1 MTDEELKALVASLA
15 EAQKKTDEQMNHTDQ
30 QMKRTGEQLKRT
42 GEQLKRTEELIRLNA
57 ISQKETKEQMKRAD
71 EQFKRTD
78 EQFKRTDEQFK
89 RTDEQFKRTDEQ
101 LKRTDEQLKRT
112 DEQLKRTDEQ
122 LKRTDE
128 KLERIGITVG
138 NIGQNQGDVAEEFF
152 LHSLMKDNRLGSIRF
167 DDVVKNM
174 EKHRG
179 RIHEEYDL
187 VMTNGNAI
195 GIVEV
200 KYKAHIKDLDKL
212 DRKMK
217 HFKPLFP
224 IYESFRQYGA
234 IAAFH
239 INEDAKQEALDRGYF
254 VLQRSGD
261 LVHTESAE
269 NLAVL

>member
-30 QMKRTGEQLKRT
+30 QMKQT

-71 EQFKRTD
+71 EQF
-78 EQFKRTDEQFK
+78 
-89 RTDEQFKRTDEQ
+89 
-101 LKRTDEQLKRT
+101 KRT

-239 INEDAKQEALDRGYF
+239 INEYAKQEALDRGYF

>member
-30 QMKRTGEQLKRT
+30 QMKQT

-78 EQFKRTDEQFK
+78 EQF
-89 RTDEQFKRTDEQ
+89 
-101 LKRTDEQLKRT
+101 KRTDEQLKRT

>member
-30 QMKRTGEQLKRT
+30 QMKQTGEQLKRT

-89 RTDEQFKRTDEQ
+89 RTDEQF
-101 LKRTDEQLKRT
+101 KRT

-239 INEDAKQEALDRGYF
+239 INEDAKQEALERGYF

>member
-30 QMKRTGEQLKRT
+30 QMKQTGEQLKRT

-78 EQFKRTDEQFK
+78 EQF
-89 RTDEQFKRTDEQ
+89 
-101 LKRTDEQLKRT
+101 KRTDEQLKRT

-239 INEDAKQEALDRGYF
+239 INEDAKQEALERGYF

>member
-57 ISQKETKEQMKRAD
+57 ISQKETKEQMKRA
-71 EQFKRTD
+71 
-78 EQFKRTDEQFK
+78 DEQFK

>member
-30 QMKRTGEQLKRT
+30 QMKQT

-89 RTDEQFKRTDEQ
+89 RTDEQF
-101 LKRTDEQLKRT
+101 
-112 DEQLKRTDEQ
+112 KRTDEQ

-239 INEDAKQEALDRGYF
+239 INEDAKQEALERGYF